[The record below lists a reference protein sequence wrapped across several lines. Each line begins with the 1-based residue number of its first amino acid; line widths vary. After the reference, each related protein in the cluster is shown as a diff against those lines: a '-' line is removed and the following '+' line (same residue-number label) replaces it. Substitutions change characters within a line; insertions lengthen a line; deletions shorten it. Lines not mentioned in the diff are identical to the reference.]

1 MKLLIQA
8 GLSIY
13 LFIISVSALFS
24 QSTLLFQSWTG
35 VQGDKINLFTES
47 SETLVLIFLAPECP
61 LCISYAPKLKDFH
74 SSYAQNGKIRF
85 VGVFPGKKY
94 SLPEIEKYLAENPL
108 SFPCILDPDKRL
120 TQELKASI
128 TPECVVLDKKGK
140 KLYQG
145 RIDNWA
151 YALGKKRRVITAHD
165 LKEVLEKRSKGE
177 ALLFRKTEAVGCVIE

>member
-1 MKLLIQA
+1 MKFLIQA

-13 LFIISVSALFS
+13 LFIISGTVLFA
-24 QSTLLFQSWTG
+24 QNTLLFQSWLG
-35 VQGDKINLFTES
+35 VQGEKISLLTEQ

-61 LCISYAPKLKDFH
+61 LCISYAPRLKDFH
-74 SSYAQNGKIRF
+74 STFAESEKIRF
-85 VGVFPGKKY
+85 LGVFPGNKY
-94 SLPEIEKYLAENPL
+94 TRAEIQKYLTENPL
-108 SFPCILDPDKRL
+108 SFPCVLDPEKKL

-151 YALGKKRRVITAHD
+151 YALGKKRPVITAHD
-165 LKEVLEKRSKGE
+165 LKDVLEKRSRGD
-177 ALLFRKTEAVGCVIE
+177 AVLFRKTEAVGCMIE

>member
-13 LFIISVSALFS
+13 LFIIFGTAVFA
-24 QSTLLFQSWTG
+24 QNTTLFQSWSG
-35 VQGDKINLFTES
+35 VAGDKVSLFTGS
-47 SETLVLIFLAPECP
+47 SETVVLIFLAPECP

-74 SSYAQNGKIRF
+74 STYTQNGKIRF

-94 SLPEIEKYLAENPL
+94 SLAEIEKYLAENPL
-108 SFPCILDPDKRL
+108 SFPCMLDPDKRL

-140 KLYQG
+140 KIYQG

-165 LKEVLEKRSKGE
+165 LKDVLEKRRKGE
-177 ALLFRKTEAVGCVIE
+177 AVLFRKTEAVGCVIE